1 MQISSLLCRPGNRAR
16 SRPGRPSHLGASV
29 SAITRLNANLYFA
42 PTAAVRS
49 TRLSELEVV
58 HAVAVVSDSSGNKN
72 GTDLHYLQGS
82 AKRLFSDC
90 VNL

>member
-1 MQISSLLCRPGNRAR
+1 M
-16 SRPGRPSHLGASV
+16 

-49 TRLSELEVV
+49 TRLSELEVT
-58 HAVAVVSDSSGNKN
+58 HAVAVVSDSSGNKK
-72 GTDLHYLQGS
+72 GTDLQGS

-90 VNL
+90 VNLK